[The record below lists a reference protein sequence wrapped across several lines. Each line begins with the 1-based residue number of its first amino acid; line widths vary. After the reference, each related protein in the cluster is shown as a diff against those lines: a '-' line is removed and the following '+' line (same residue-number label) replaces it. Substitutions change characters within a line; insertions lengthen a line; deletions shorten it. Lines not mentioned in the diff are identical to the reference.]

1 MLPTQTPCPPNDKLA
16 LCENPI
22 IDVSDADW
30 CDIVFYCLYS
40 AWNKWVATG
49 QQSPGLQRVCT
60 FSFWP
65 QPTIVIIIVNIILSF
80 VKLWPGRLLTQ
91 HM

>member
-49 QQSPGLQRVCT
+49 QQSPGLQRVA
-60 FSFWP
+60 FF
-65 QPTIVIIIVNIILSF
+65 F
-80 VKLWPGRLLTQ
+80 LTST
-91 HM
+91 HNNYSLFCVGVFK